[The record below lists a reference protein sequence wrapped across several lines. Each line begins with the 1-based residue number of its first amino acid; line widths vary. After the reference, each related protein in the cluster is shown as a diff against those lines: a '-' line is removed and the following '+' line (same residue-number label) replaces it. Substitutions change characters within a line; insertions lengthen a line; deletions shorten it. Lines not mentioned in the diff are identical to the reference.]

1 MSFEI
6 YVVAVLA
13 SDLSINI
20 LVLSLYLYQKSRKS
34 GNCLL
39 KIKMCASVS
48 RLKIHWPNGAIL
60 PVAIEPKCF
69 VKELLRLLHFAT
81 PPDQRLVLLYENDT
95 LDHESR
101 LYDYG
106 IYENADIKV
115 IFVPET
121 EFHKK
126 ELKQIDKIY
135 LESLRLCDIRMSKLK
150 AIDEILLSNI
160 PQFYEDITERL
171 PFNEEK
177 KIGTEPLPK
186 FWENESESEDSEPES
201 FLSNFSSVS
210 EACDYFSNQDWPEWM
225 W

>member
-1 MSFEI
+1 MSFI
-6 YVVAVLA
+6 
-13 SDLSINI
+13 
-20 LVLSLYLYQKSRKS
+20 
-34 GNCLL
+34 
-39 KIKMCASVS
+39 S

-60 PVAIEPKCF
+60 PVAIEPECY

-81 PPDQRLVLLYENDT
+81 PPDQRLVLLYENDV
-95 LDHESR
+95 LDYKSR

-106 IYENADIKV
+106 LYDNADIKV

-121 EFHKK
+121 EYHKK
-126 ELKQIDKIY
+126 EIKQIEKLY

-150 AIDEILLSNI
+150 AIDEILLSTI
-160 PQFYEDITERL
+160 PQLYDDITERL

-177 KIGTEPLPK
+177 KIGTEPLPV
-186 FWENESESEDSEPES
+186 FWENENESEGSEPES